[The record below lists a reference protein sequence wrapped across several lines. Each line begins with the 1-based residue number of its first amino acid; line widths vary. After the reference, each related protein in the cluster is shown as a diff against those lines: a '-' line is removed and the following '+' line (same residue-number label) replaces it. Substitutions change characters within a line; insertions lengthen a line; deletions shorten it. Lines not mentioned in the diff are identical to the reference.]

1 MKITSPFI
9 DHIPDCKKNMRKL
22 RKKIYKFMTSKNY
35 TQKHDQNKMGLTI
48 LLKNTDIHSILIDA
62 LNKKKTIDLNTIK
75 NIHIH
80 QRISL
85 EDIRDITSK
94 Q

>member
-9 DHIPDCKKNMRKL
+9 EYIPDCKKNMRRL

-35 TQKHDQNKMGLTI
+35 VQKNDQSKIGLTN
-48 LLKNTDIHSILIDA
+48 LLKNNDIPPTVLDILS
-62 LNKKKTIDLNTIK
+62 KKKTIDLNTIK
-75 NIHIH
+75 NIHIN
-80 QRISL
+80 QKIPL
-85 EDIRDITSK
+85 EDIKEITSK